1 MLRVASLKAA
11 FPETFIKAIEEQSGI
26 KFHQAM
32 SALARMWVGKGEEQ
46 NAPKETSV
54 VLPTGKMAEEITA
67 SGGKPELKT
76 ETYQLP
82 QSYEEAKEIVDRW
95 HEVAVRLRGHGDVS
109 DNVVQHMMHDRTD
122 LREEGWL
129 GSPDEEKAAYVSELL
144 YIHSKLM
151 IVDDRRVIVSACA
164 DAGPM
169 PVVRGLNP
177 SHRPA
182 HYCYPPGRHRSDKI
196 LVAC

>member
-1 MLRVASLKAA
+1 
-11 FPETFIKAIEEQSGI
+11 
-26 KFHQAM
+26 
-32 SALARMWVGKGEEQ
+32 
-46 NAPKETSV
+46 
-54 VLPTGKMAEEITA
+54 MAEEITA

-164 DAGPM
+164 DACLGPWLM
-169 PVVRGLNP
+169 AG
-177 SHRPA
+177 
-182 HYCYPPGRHRSDKI
+182 
-196 LVAC
+196 